1 MGMTTE
7 IQDWQLEAAQD
18 LISTWENILQDQVHA
33 ARQAGQPQQ
42 EIFTLQLAL
51 YAAARQRKGVSRLTP
66 AELRKLSEGYG
77 QLIAEHRAK
86 VAR

>member
-42 EIFTLQLAL
+42 EVFTLQLAL
-51 YAAARQRKGVSRLTP
+51 YAATRQRKGVSRLTP
-66 AELRKLSEGYG
+66 AELRKLSEGSG

-86 VAR
+86 AAR